1 MASGVYNEGAYQLR
15 NGGSVDFA
23 ADTIKVALV
32 SSAYSFDKDH
42 ASMTTPAASEI
53 SVTGYASGFAG
64 AGRKTL
70 ASKTT
75 TKDTTNDRIV
85 YDAADPSAWTLAT
98 GDTVNGVIIQKKGSA
113 SDATAIPLWF
123 LDVTDFP
130 TNGGTFTLT
139 FSTEGIDYIQ
149 N

>member
-98 GDTVNGVIIQKKGSA
+98 GATVGGAVVYKHITD
-113 SDATAIPLWF
+113 DATSVPLFF
-123 LDVTDFP
+123 LDHADVP
-130 TNGGTFTLT
+130 TNGGTFTLQ
-139 FSTEGIDYIQ
+139 FHADGMAYLQ
-149 N
+149 Q